1 MKLKITCPVRKKVL
15 GVQKAGI
22 SDISLLHLLPTFQLE
37 IAASHKKLL
46 FTLLKFNS
54 VRSVEA

>member
-15 GVQKAGI
+15 GVQKARI

-37 IAASHKKLL
+37 IAASQKKLL